1 MAFNTGNTPEE
12 GSVYTPLAEMNVT
25 PFIDV
30 MLVLLIIFMV
40 TAPMLAKGMNVDLP
54 KAASAQPLDPKAP
67 IIIAVDGDKRIF
79 LGKEEVPRETL
90 VARVKAELGEPARVV
105 HIRGDKAASYGDVV
119 GLLDDLAAGGITKLS
134 IITRSAGAK

>member
-1 MAFNTGNTPEE
+1 MAFNTGNHHED
-12 GSVYTPLAEMNVT
+12 GGVYTPLAEMNVT

-30 MLVLLIIFMV
+30 MLVLLIIFMI

-54 KAASAQPLDPKAP
+54 KAASAQPLDTREP
-67 IIIAVDGDKRIF
+67 IIIAVDGEKRIY
-79 LGKEEVPRETL
+79 LGKEEVPREAL
-90 VARVKAELGEPARVV
+90 VVRVKAEIGEPARVV

-134 IITRSAGAK
+134 IITRSAGGK

>member
-40 TAPMLAKGMNVDLP
+40 TAPMLTKGMNIDLP

-67 IIIAVDGDKRIF
+67 IIIAVDGERRIF
-79 LGKEEVPRETL
+79 LGKEEVRREAL

-105 HIRGDKAASYGDVV
+105 HIRGDKAAAYGDVV

-134 IITRSAGAK
+134 IITRGTGGR